1 MRVVRRG
8 LGWALGLIL
17 AVGLGASP
25 FAASAQSPP
34 PSTGEPVADGGGPI
48 PLAEVAARAAEIHS
62 LLETQDTTI
71 SPSREVQAILER
83 LPKLTDE
90 LRVQLDQTVA
100 RLEAN
105 PPLPVLEQIGAGW
118 DATRARIRSWNDTVT
133 QWTTRIEQE
142 RGRLASLR
150 ESWLRSREAAAAS
163 GAPKVVLDQIDG
175 VVSQL
180 NAART
185 RVEARLSALLA
196 TQYRLAVLQRRC
208 DEGLSRV
215 AQVRADRIRR
225 LGERDGPPLW
235 SAVLWK
241 GAMSQAPAAGRDVLV
256 AEQAVVGEVARE
268 HATRIP
274 LHAVVFLLL
283 VAALW
288 RGRRAARRWVADD
301 PSAAPV
307 AEVWSR
313 PVSSALV
320 LACAVAPW
328 IYPEAT
334 PLLVR
339 VVALIAIVPVLRLI
353 RPSLDRALAAA
364 LYVFGVLF
372 LVDGV
377 RSVLATAPLFEHM
390 LFLAEMLVASL
401 VMIRVLTS
409 AHRRAPPAEANTDVM
424 AATARRFVGRLL
436 LAAFAGAFVLGG
448 TGYVELGRLV
458 GVGALGS
465 SYYGL
470 AILAAVQVARGL
482 AGVLLRSPLVA
493 YLASVQQHREVIER
507 RTVRVLRWAGVLAW
521 IAATLDSLTLLS
533 AAASRTRVLL
543 AAQWGWGAIR
553 ISLGDVVVFALTIWL
568 AFLVAA
574 ALRLVLSEDV
584 FPRVRMARGVPLAL
598 SAVIQYAVIF
608 GGFTLSL
615 AALGVDLT
623 KLTILASA
631 FGVGAGLGLQTVVNN
646 FASGLILL
654 FERPIHLGDVVQVG
668 GVGGEVRHIGVR
680 ATLVRTADGAE
691 VFVPNSLLIAQT
703 VTNWTYSDLR
713 RRIVL
718 PVRVA
723 YGATPQ
729 RVTELLTAIGA
740 RHPQVSGEPPAAAV
754 FMGFGDNSLDF
765 ELRAWTDRFGDAET
779 IQSELADAVYAALRE
794 ARIDL
799 PVPRRDVRLRPAPA
813 EAGAGPDGGGAPGA
827 APRAAPGPA
836 PGKESP

>member
-8 LGWALGLIL
+8 LGWALGLTL
-17 AVGLGASP
+17 AVVT
-25 FAASAQSPP
+25 AAHAQS
-34 PSTGEPVADGGGPI
+34 GEPPADSGGGPI
-48 PLAEVAARAAEIHS
+48 PLAEVAARAAEIRS
-62 LLETQDTTI
+62 LLETQDVAIT
-71 SPSREVQAILER
+71 PSREVQTILER
-83 LPKLTDE
+83 LPVLGDE
-90 LRVQLDQTVA
+90 LRVRLDQTAA
-100 RLEAN
+100 RLGTN
-105 PPLPVLEQIGAGW
+105 PPLPVIEQLGSVW
-118 DATRARIRSWNDTVT
+118 EATRARLKSWNDTMT
-133 QWTTRIEQE
+133 QWTTRVEQE
-142 RGRLASLR
+142 RGRLTTLR
-150 ESWLRSREAAAAS
+150 ESWKHSREAAAAS

-180 NAART
+180 DAART
-185 RVEARLSALLA
+185 RLEARLSALLA
-196 TQYRLAVLQRRC
+196 TQYRLALLQRRC

-241 GAMSQAPAAGRDVLV
+241 GAASQAPAAARDVLG
-256 AEQAVVGEVARE
+256 AEQAVMSEVARE

-274 LHAVVFLLL
+274 LHALVFAGL
-283 VAALW
+283 VAMLW

-301 PSAAPV
+301 PSAASV

-313 PVSSALV
+313 PISSALV
-320 LACAVAPW
+320 LACVAAPW

-334 PLLVR
+334 PLLGR
-339 VVALIAIVPVLRLI
+339 VLALIAIVPVLRLI
-353 RPSLDRALAAA
+353 RPSLDRVLAAA

-372 LVDGV
+372 LVDAI
-377 RSVLATAPLFEHM
+377 RSVLSTAPLFEHM
-390 LFLAEMLVASL
+390 LFLAEMMVASL
-401 VMIRVLTS
+401 VMIRLLTS
-409 AHRRAPPAEANTDVM
+409 ARRAAPPAAAPTPAAGDKPTEADTDIM
-424 AATARRFVGRLL
+424 AAAARRLVGRLL
-436 LAAFAGAFVLGG
+436 LAAFAGAFVLAG

-458 GVGALGS
+458 GAGALGS

-482 AGVLLRSPLVA
+482 AGVLLRSRVFAL
-493 YLASVQQHREVIER
+493 LASVQQNRAVLER
-507 RTVRVLRWAGVLAW
+507 RIVRVLRLAGVIAW
-521 IAATLDSLTLLS
+521 IAATLDALTLLS
-533 AAASRTRVLL
+533 AAVSGTRAML

-553 ISLGDVVVFALTIWL
+553 ISLSDVVVFGLTIWL
-568 AFLVAA
+568 AFVAAA
-574 ALRLVLSEDV
+574 ALRLVLAEDV

-598 SAVIQYAVIF
+598 SVVIQYAVIF
-608 GGFTLSL
+608 GGFTLAL
-615 AALGVDLT
+615 AALGMDLT

-654 FERPIHLGDVVQVG
+654 FERPIHLGDVVQVAG
-668 GVGGEVRHIGVR
+668 IGGEVRHIGVR

-691 VFVPNSLLIAQT
+691 VFVPNSLLIAQS

-740 RHPQVSGEPPAAAV
+740 RHPQVSGEPAAAAV
-754 FMGFGDNSLDF
+754 FMGFGENSLDF

-779 IQSELADAVYAALRE
+779 IQSQLADSVYAALNE

-799 PVPRRDVRLRPAPA
+799 PVPRRDVRLRQVAA
-813 EAGAGPDGGGAPGA
+813 E
-827 APRAAPGPA
+827 
-836 PGKESP
+836 PGKD

>member
-8 LGWALGLIL
+8 LGWALGLTL
-17 AVGLGASP
+17 AVVTAVH
-25 FAASAQSPP
+25 AQS
-34 PSTGEPVADGGGPI
+34 GEPPADTGGGPI
-48 PLAEVAARAAEIHS
+48 PLAEVAARAADMRS
-62 LLETQDTTI
+62 LLETQDAAIT
-71 SPSREVQAILER
+71 PSREVQAILDR
-83 LPKLTDE
+83 LPTLGDE
-90 LRVQLDQTVA
+90 LRVRLDQTTA
-100 RLEAN
+100 RLGTN
-105 PPLPVLEQIGAGW
+105 PTLPVVEQLGGMW
-118 DATRARIRSWNDTVT
+118 EATRARLKSWNDTVT
-133 QWTTRIEQE
+133 QWTTRVEQE
-142 RGRLASLR
+142 RARLASLR
-150 ESWLRSREAAAAS
+150 ESWLRSREAAAVS

-175 VVSQL
+175 VVSGL
-180 NAART
+180 NAARG
-185 RVEARLSALLA
+185 RLEARLSALLA

-235 SAVLWK
+235 SGVLWK
-241 GAMSQAPAAGRDVLV
+241 GAMSQAPAAARDVLE

-274 LHAVVFLLL
+274 LHALVFAVL
-283 VAALW
+283 VAVLW

-301 PSAAPV
+301 PSAASV

-313 PVSSALV
+313 PISSALV
-320 LACAVAPW
+320 LACVAAPW
-328 IYPEAT
+328 IYLEAT
-334 PLLVR
+334 PLLGR
-339 VVALIAIVPVLRLI
+339 VVALLAIVPVLRLI

-372 LVDGV
+372 LVDAV
-377 RSVLATAPLFEHM
+377 RSVLSTAPLFEHM

-409 AHRRAPPAEANTDVM
+409 ARRAAPPPEPGAPAEADTDVM
-424 AATARRFVGRLL
+424 AAAARRLVGRLL
-436 LAAFAGAFVLGG
+436 LAAFAGAFALAG

-458 GVGALGS
+458 GAGALGS

-482 AGVLLRSPLVA
+482 AGVLLRSRVFA
-493 YLASVQQHREVIER
+493 FLASVQQNRAVIER
-507 RTVRVLRWAGVLAW
+507 RIGRVLRWAGVIAW
-521 IAATLDSLTLLS
+521 IAATLDALTLLS
-533 AAASRTRVLL
+533 AAVSGTRAAL

-553 ISLGDVVVFALTIWL
+553 ISLGDVVVFGLTIWL
-568 AFLVAA
+568 AFVAAA
-574 ALRLVLSEDV
+574 ALRLVLAEDV

-598 SAVIQYAVIF
+598 SAVIQYVVIF
-608 GGFTLSL
+608 GGFTLAL

-654 FERPIHLGDVVQVG
+654 FERPIHVGDVVQVAG
-668 GVGGEVRHIGVR
+668 IGGEVRHIGVR

-691 VFVPNSLLIAQT
+691 VFVPNSLLIAQS

-740 RHPQVSGEPPAAAV
+740 RHPQVSGEPAAAAV
-754 FMGFGDNSLDF
+754 FMGFGENSLDF

-779 IQSELADAVYAALRE
+779 IQSELADSVYAALNE

-799 PVPRRDVRLRPAPA
+799 PVPRRDVRLRQV
-813 EAGAGPDGGGAPGA
+813 A
-827 APRAAPGPA
+827 AQ
-836 PGKESP
+836 PGKD

>member
-8 LGWALGLIL
+8 LGWALGLTL
-17 AVGLGASP
+17 AVVT
-25 FAASAQSPP
+25 AAHAQS
-34 PSTGEPVADGGGPI
+34 GEPPADSGGGPI
-48 PLAEVAARAAEIHS
+48 PLAEVAARAAEIRS
-62 LLETQDTTI
+62 LLETQDAAIT
-71 SPSREVQAILER
+71 PSREVQTILER
-83 LPKLTDE
+83 LPAVGDE
-90 LRVQLDQTVA
+90 LRVRLDQTTA
-100 RLEAN
+100 RLGTN
-105 PPLPVLEQIGAGW
+105 PPLPVIEQLGSVW
-118 DATRARIRSWNDTVT
+118 DATRAKLKSWNDTMT
-133 QWTTRIEQE
+133 QWTTRVEQE

-150 ESWLRSREAAAAS
+150 ESWKRSREAAAAS

-180 NAART
+180 DAART
-185 RVEARLSALLA
+185 RLEARLSALLA

-208 DEGLSRV
+208 DEGLARV

-225 LGERDGPPLW
+225 LGERDGPPVW
-235 SAVLWK
+235 SGVLWK
-241 GAMSQAPAAGRDVLV
+241 GAVSQAPAAARDVLG
-256 AEQAVVGEVARE
+256 AEQAVVGEIARE

-274 LHAVVFLLL
+274 LHALVFAGL
-283 VAALW
+283 VAVLW

-301 PSAAPV
+301 PSAASV

-313 PVSSALV
+313 PISSALV
-320 LACAVAPW
+320 LACVVAPW

-334 PLLVR
+334 PLLGR
-339 VVALIAIVPVLRLI
+339 VLALIAIVPVLRLI

-372 LVDGV
+372 LVDAI
-377 RSVLATAPLFEHM
+377 RSVLSTAPLFEHM

-401 VMIRVLTS
+401 VMIRLLTS
-409 AHRRAPPAEANTDVM
+409 ARRAAPPAAAHTPGAAPPPAAGDKPTEADTDIM
-424 AATARRFVGRLL
+424 AAAARRLVGRLL
-436 LAAFAGAFVLGG
+436 LAAFAGAFVLAGA
-448 TGYVELGRLV
+448 GYVELGRLV

-482 AGVLLRSPLVA
+482 AGVLLRSRIFA
-493 YLASVQQHREVIER
+493 FLASVQQNRAVIER
-507 RTVRVLRWAGVLAW
+507 RIVRVLRWAGVLAW
-521 IAATLDSLTLLS
+521 IAATLDALTLLS
-533 AAASRTRVLL
+533 AAVTGTRAAL

-553 ISLGDVVVFALTIWL
+553 ISLGDVVVFVLTIWF
-568 AFLVAA
+568 AFVAAA
-574 ALRLVLSEDV
+574 ALRLVLAEDV

-608 GGFTLSL
+608 GGFTLAL

-654 FERPIHLGDVVQVG
+654 FERPIHLGDVVQVAG
-668 GVGGEVRHIGVR
+668 IAGEVRHIGVR

-691 VFVPNSLLIAQT
+691 VFVPNSLLIAQS

-723 YGATPQ
+723 YGAAPQ

-740 RHPQVSGEPPAAAV
+740 RHPQVSGDPAAAAV
-754 FMGFGDNSLDF
+754 FMGFGENSLDF
-765 ELRAWTDRFGDAET
+765 ELRAWTDRFGDSET
-779 IQSELADAVYAALRE
+779 IQSQLAAAVYAALNE

-799 PVPRRDVRLRPAPA
+799 PVPRRDVRLRQVAA
-813 EAGAGPDGGGAPGA
+813 E
-827 APRAAPGPA
+827 
-836 PGKESP
+836 PGKD

>member
-8 LGWALGLIL
+8 LGWALGLTL
-17 AVGLGASP
+17 AVVTAVH
-25 FAASAQSPP
+25 AQS
-34 PSTGEPVADGGGPI
+34 GEPPADTGGGPI
-48 PLAEVAARAAEIHS
+48 PLAEVAARAAEIRS
-62 LLETQDTTI
+62 LLETQDTAIT
-71 SPSREVQAILER
+71 PSREVQAVLDR
-83 LPKLTDE
+83 LPALTDE
-90 LRVQLDQTVA
+90 LRVRLDQTA
-100 RLEAN
+100 TRLGTN
-105 PPLPVLEQIGAGW
+105 PPLPVVEQLGSMW
-118 DATRARIRSWNDTVT
+118 EATRARLKSWNETVT
-133 QWTTRIEQE
+133 QWTTRVEQE

-150 ESWLRSREAAAAS
+150 ESWTRSREAAAVS

-175 VVSQL
+175 VVSGL
-180 NAART
+180 NAARG
-185 RVEARLSALLA
+185 RLESRLSALLA
-196 TQYRLAVLQRRC
+196 TQYRLALLQRRC

-235 SAVLWK
+235 SGVLWK
-241 GAMSQAPAAGRDVLV
+241 GAMSQTRAAAGNVLE

-274 LHAVVFLLL
+274 LHALVFAVL

-301 PSAAPV
+301 PSAASV

-313 PVSSALV
+313 PISSALV
-320 LACAVAPW
+320 LACFAAPW
-328 IYPEAT
+328 MYPEAT
-334 PLLVR
+334 PLLGR

-353 RPSLDRALAAA
+353 RPSLDRVLAAA

-372 LVDGV
+372 LVDAV
-377 RSVLATAPLFEHM
+377 RSVLSTAPLFEHM

-401 VMIRVLTS
+401 VMIRLLTS
-409 AHRRAPPAEANTDVM
+409 ARRAAPLPEPGAPAEADTRAEADAPAEADTDVM
-424 AATARRFVGRLL
+424 AAAARRLVGRLL
-436 LAAFAGAFVLGG
+436 LAAFAGAFALAG

-458 GVGALGS
+458 GAGALGS

-482 AGVLLRSPLVA
+482 TGVLLRSRIFAL
-493 YLASVQQHREVIER
+493 LASVQQNRAVIER
-507 RTVRVLRWAGVLAW
+507 RISRVLRWAGVIAW
-521 IAATLDSLTLLS
+521 IAATLDALTLLS
-533 AAASRTRVLL
+533 AAVRGTRAAL

-553 ISLGDVVVFALTIWL
+553 ISLGDMVVFGLTIWL
-568 AFLVAA
+568 AFVAAA
-574 ALRLVLSEDV
+574 ALRLVLAEDV

-598 SAVIQYAVIF
+598 SAVIQYVVIF
-608 GGFTLSL
+608 GGFTLAL

-654 FERPIHLGDVVQVG
+654 FERPIHLGDVVQVAG
-668 GVGGEVRHIGVR
+668 IGGEVRHIGVR

-691 VFVPNSLLIAQT
+691 VFVPNSLLIAQS
-703 VTNWTYSDLR
+703 VTNWTYSDMR

-740 RHPQVSGEPPAAAV
+740 RHPQVSAEPAAAAV
-754 FMGFGDNSLDF
+754 FMGFGENSLDF

-779 IQSELADAVYAALRE
+779 IQSQLADSVYAALNE

-799 PVPRRDVRLRPAPA
+799 PVPRRDVRLRQVAA
-813 EAGAGPDGGGAPGA
+813 E
-827 APRAAPGPA
+827 
-836 PGKESP
+836 PGKD